1 MADLSFAF
9 NGNDSEAMRKRR
21 AMAEAMMGQGA
32 PPNKGETPQSVQ
44 RKREMAEA
52 MMGRALRPAKDI
64 GEGLAAVGQA
74 LIVRKMMGDV
84 DKGEAAG
91 RERAQSTLKGLF
103 GGAPSDAGSP
113 APTAADYADT
123 RVKTAAGDNAATI
136 KQGLVDRGLSP
147 QVADAFVMNFQDE
160 SGLNPGINEKNPTV
174 PGSRGGYGLYQL
186 TGPRRTAYEQFAGQ
200 RGVDP
205 SDIDTQLDFMMAEL
219 NGPEASAYKAI
230 QAAPDTGTAAAA
242 IVNNFLRPAE
252 SHRAAREA
260 RYLREGGAKPAE
272 ISVADIPQPSV
283 GGRNFAPEISGAEVA
298 SLDPSI
304 GLTNDLVQ
312 RGPMPK
318 GAVVPI
324 PNTPAAVS
332 SISPQDAMSP
342 VAQRPAQ
349 RVAQAAVGQDLN
361 AIPVAAGGSAG
372 ALTPEQAAQAGPF
385 PDAPTSPQAKVA
397 SAVAQ
402 ASAPSV
408 TPSSPTTAKVAN
420 AMAGPSLD
428 QLMQAASDPWVMQQ
442 YGPMV
447 ETLLKQKLQQEDPAN
462 RLALEKAQLEI
473 ANLRNPRRDLVNAG
487 KGHLYD
493 PNTGQWL
500 TAPDMG
506 TDAPTVQT
514 FFDDKTGQEYKAQW
528 DTQKREWVPV
538 GGAKTPKEGITV
550 TSPDGTTMTLGGGSG
565 QKLTEGQSKDIGF
578 YTRGSDADNVLATKD
593 SELLDWTQQNTD
605 KIPLGLGNYL
615 TTPEFKQ
622 AKQAADS
629 FLTAILRKD
638 TGAAIT
644 NQEFQIYG
652 PMFLPVPG
660 DDQATIEQKRRGRQV
675 ALLAIKSGLGT
686 ADAIAEANRIILGL
700 PANQLPGRPD
710 PGQTPAPKKPTVIDG
725 YTIEEVE

>member
-1 MADLSFAF
+1 MALSFSFDA
-9 NGNDSEAMRKRR
+9 
-21 AMAEAMMGQGA
+21 
-32 PPNKGETPQSVQ
+32 NKGETPQSIQ

-52 MMGRALRPAKDI
+52 MMGRAIRPAKDL

-74 LIVRKMMGDV
+74 LIYRKMMGDV

-103 GGAPSDAGSP
+103 GSGSTADAGAQ
-113 APTAADYADT
+113 APTTADYADT
-123 RVKTAAGDNAATI
+123 RVKTAFGDNADTI
-136 KQGLVDRGLSP
+136 KQGLVDRGMSP

-160 SGLNPGINEKNPTV
+160 SGLNPGINEKNPIV
-174 PGSRGGYGLYQL
+174 PGSRGGFGLSQW
-186 TGPRRTAYEQFAGQ
+186 TGPRRKALEAYAAE
-200 RGVDP
+200 RGAPLDSV
-205 SDIDTQLDFMMAEL
+205 DTQLDFLMTEL
-219 NGPEASAYKAI
+219 NGPEAAAYQKI
-230 QAAPDTGTAAAA
+230 QAAPDTGSAAAA

-260 RYLREGGAKPAE
+260 RYLRSAGAAPAE
-272 ISVADIPQPSV
+272 MTGADVPRPLV
-283 GGRNFAPEISGAEVA
+283 GGREFPAEMSGAQVA

-304 GLTNDLVQ
+304 GLESDLVQ
-312 RGPMPK
+312 RGPLPK
-318 GAVVPI
+318 NAMVPLGQQQPATGAA
-324 PNTPAAVS
+324 PA
-332 SISPQDAMSP
+332 
-342 VAQRPAQ
+342 AQ
-349 RVAQAAVGQDLN
+349 RVAGLDLN
-361 AIPVAAGGSAG
+361 SIPVAAGGNAG

-385 PDAPTSPQAKVA
+385 PDAPTARIATAMASGSSP
-397 SAVAQ
+397 AV
-402 ASAPSV
+402 S
-408 TPSSPTTAKVAN
+408 PSSPTTAKLAN
-420 AMAGPSLD
+420 AMAGPSLE
-428 QLMQAASDPWVMQQ
+428 QLFQAANDPWVMEQ

-462 RLALEKAQLEI
+462 RLALEKTQLEI
-473 ANLRNPRRDLVNAG
+473 NKLRNQPDEIIDAG
-487 KGHLYD
+487 KGRLY
-493 PNTGQWL
+493 NKTKKEWI

-514 FFDDKTGQEYKAQW
+514 FFDQKTGQEYKAQW
-528 DTQKREWVPV
+528 DAQSREWVPV

-565 QKLTEGQSKDIGF
+565 QKLTEGQSKDIGY
-578 YTRGSDADNVLATKD
+578 YTRGIDADNVLAGKD
-593 SELLDWTQQNTD
+593 KELLDWAQQNTD

-660 DDQATIEQKRRGRQV
+660 DDQVNIEQKRRARQV

-700 PANQLPGRPD
+700 PENRMPGA
-710 PGQTPAPKKPTVIDG
+710 TAPASPSSPATKKPTVIDG